1 MKLVIGITNTRD
13 ASLLSSFLD
22 HIEQEERAINVMVF
36 CLNLRLKN
44 YLEKRGDSRIK
55 EIVADSELH
64 MICKNNNNGIPIK
77 IKLKDKDKNFLAR
90 ADRYISYGYYPF
102 TRVMRKNYTDK
113 KFLEWNSYVESKFN
127 LIYHKL
133 KKFDSNYGLVFSMD
147 NGLAIYNYL
156 YFVFNELNKKIFF
169 HQWLRVQ
176 GRVTINDSIYY
187 HDSRI
192 EKLYHEIRTKAN
204 DQNSKLYSKSIDYME
219 KYIVSN
225 KNSNSETYGKQISKE
240 SVLFYQFIKS
250 LLQPWRL
257 KWIINSLIK
266 YMREPKLMIFDRIDS
281 ISIIIY
287 RFRSWYYLVFF
298 KKYFFENWRKEEFIY
313 YPIHAEPEVS
323 TLVHGNKY
331 INQFSLLKRLALISK
346 RLNKKLYVKN
356 HPYNYQNVP
365 SEFVKKILCIDNL
378 FLIDHRT
385 SGFDL
390 MQKACLTVTNAGS
403 GALECLYIGKKS
415 ITLSK
420 TPFSGFENS
429 PVKMVDDLTYDNIK
443 KIVQLPTDDLKIKKK
458 GLDWIITT
466 FDKSNFNLF
475 NNFNEYQNILI
486 DDKNKRRSYFE
497 FVTKSI
503 KESQANY

>member
-13 ASLLSSFLD
+13 ARLLSSFLD
-22 HIEQEERAINVMVF
+22 HIQQEEHTIDVMVF

-44 YLEKRGDSRIK
+44 FLDKRADSRIK
-55 EIVADSELH
+55 EIVVDSELH
-64 MICKNNNNGIPIK
+64 MICKNNKRIPTE
-77 IKLKDKDKNFLAR
+77 IKLKENNKNFLAS

-102 TRVMRKNYTDK
+102 TRVIRKNYTDK
-113 KFLEWNSYVESKFN
+113 SFSEWYSYVERKFN

-133 KKFDSNYGLVFSMD
+133 KKFDPNYGLIFSID

-156 YFVFNELNKKIFF
+156 YFVFKKINKRIFF

-187 HDSRI
+187 HDNRI
-192 EKLYHEIRTKAN
+192 EKLYHDIRNKPI
-204 DQNSKLYSKSIDYME
+204 DQNSELYSKAIDYKE
-219 KYIVSN
+219 KYILLN
-225 KNSNSETYGKQISKE
+225 KNSNSEAYGKQISKE
-240 SVLFYQFIKS
+240 SILFYHFVKS

-257 KWIINSLIK
+257 QWIISSLIK
-266 YMREPKLMIFDRIDS
+266 YIRKPKLMIFDRIDS

-298 KKYFFENWRKEEFIY
+298 KKYFYEDWRKKEFIY

-331 INQFSLLKRLALISK
+331 FNQFRLLKRLALISK

-356 HPYNYQNVP
+356 HPYYYQNVP
-365 SEFVKKILCIDNL
+365 SEFVKKILLIDNL
-378 FLIDHRT
+378 CLIDHRT
-385 SGFDL
+385 SGFEL
-390 MQKACLTVTNAGS
+390 MQNATLTVTNTGS

-420 TPFSGFENS
+420 TPFSGFEHS
-429 PVKMVDDLTYDNIK
+429 PVKMIDELTYANIK
-443 KIVQLPTDDLKIKKK
+443 KIIQLPTDDLKLRKK
-458 GLDWIITT
+458 GMDWIMTA
-466 FDKSNFNLF
+466 FEKSNFNLF
-475 NNFNEYQNILI
+475 KNINEYQNKLI
-486 DDKNKRRSYFE
+486 SDRNKRKSYFE
-497 FVTKSI
+497 FITQSI
-503 KESQANY
+503 KEYQNCH